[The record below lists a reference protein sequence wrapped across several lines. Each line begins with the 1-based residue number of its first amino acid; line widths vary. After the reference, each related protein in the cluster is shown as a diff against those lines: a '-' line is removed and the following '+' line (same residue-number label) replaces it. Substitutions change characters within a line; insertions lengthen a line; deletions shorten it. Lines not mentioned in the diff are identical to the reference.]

1 MNLYQA
7 VLQAKVVGVGAE
19 LHFARAEIT
28 TSTGALEELL
38 RRLSGINSG
47 LVLSVDEA
55 QSVSSGDFTQLA
67 ALFQRSVRLEA
78 PLVSLIGGLPTL
90 RSMRAGSPDSLG
102 YLERADWH
110 ELAALDGKARRY
122 ALQETAR
129 LSGRSMTSEAANRLL
144 ELAGGYPYAIQVVG
158 RHAWRASQ
166 NSRTIEIDHA
176 DAALAPAAAEF
187 ARTLYSRRWAQTS
200 RTERQYQPRPS
211 TT

>member
-1 MNLYQA
+1 M
-7 VLQAKVVGVGAE
+7 
-19 LHFARAEIT
+19 
-28 TSTGALEELL
+28 
-38 RRLSGINSG
+38 
-47 LVLSVDEA
+47 
-55 QSVSSGDFTQLA
+55 
-67 ALFQRSVRLEA
+67 QRSVRLEA

-90 RSMRAGSPDSLG
+90 RSRRAGSPDSLG

-176 DAALAPAAAEF
+176 DAALAPAAAEL
-187 ARTLYSRRWAQTS
+187 ARTLYSGRWAQTS
-200 RTERQYQPRPS
+200 RTERQYLTTLAEIEASGRPMTSRAVADRLGRRLPQLSPIRARLLEAGTIMAVGDRLQFTVPGFGAWISQQPRPS
-211 TT
+211 TA